1 VQAIG
6 TLEVQPEVI
15 DRVKAAVATYAWRTH
30 AINLLERPGKLSLR
44 CTTKLIREVW

>member
-1 VQAIG
+1 MQAIG

-15 DRVKAAVATYAWRTH
+15 DRVKAAVATNAWRTH